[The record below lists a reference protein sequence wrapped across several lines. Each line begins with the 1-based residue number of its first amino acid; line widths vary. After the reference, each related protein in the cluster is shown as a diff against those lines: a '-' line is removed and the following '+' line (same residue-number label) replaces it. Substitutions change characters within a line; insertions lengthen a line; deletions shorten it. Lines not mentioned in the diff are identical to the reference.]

1 MNASDFENDLFRPAI
16 NGVLSILRGAQK
28 NNPSVKRIVITS
40 SFAAHLDPDKGVRAG
55 YTYTDSD
62 WNPVTRE
69 TAGRGDGVI
78 AYLASKTLA
87 EQAAW
92 EYVRRQKVWTVLVS
106 FLAVDPN

>member
-16 NGVLSILRGAQK
+16 NGVVSVLRGAQK
-28 NNPSVKRIVITS
+28 NNPGVKRIVITS
-40 SFAAHLDPDKGVRAG
+40 SFAAHLDPDKGIRPG
-55 YTYTDSD
+55 YTYSESD

-69 TAGRGDGVI
+69 AADRGDGVV

-92 EYVRRQKVWTVLVS
+92 DYVRSQKVWTILVS
-106 FLAVDPN
+106 FLEGDPN